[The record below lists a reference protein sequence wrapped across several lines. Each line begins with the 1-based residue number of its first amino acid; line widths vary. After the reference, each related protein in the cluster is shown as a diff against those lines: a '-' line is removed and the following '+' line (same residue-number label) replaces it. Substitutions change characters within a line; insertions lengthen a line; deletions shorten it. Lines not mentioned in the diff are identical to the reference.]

1 MSTVAAAQ
9 GPVEAHIF
17 LSPLKPPTKASV
29 SAEAI
34 NASLFYLHVATP
46 EDEALME
53 EVKHEREA
61 QAQRRREALEA
72 AGEEDPAQR
81 EFARMN
87 NVRRKPVGAAE
98 SVDDNAAEPAQE
110 SAAQAPL
117 PRRPVPMP
125 HVSAENMSFEG
136 TPAANLQ
143 PGMVQ
148 DTANTPVEPVIKSAI
163 PRRPL
168 PPLPPSEEPWDAST
182 AAEGQPRPTTRS
194 STCFET
200 EMVQKPDSWK
210 ENHDAVAS
218 GRFSLDSNRPHLPP
232 RPSQDRRTSPTRS
245 PGQSPTRQRRS
256 RNAPRSSD
264 TGFHI
269 TLIRRDPA
277 SGTQWNVA
285 TISTPS
291 MEHNAT
297 DIEISTPGYNRFTG
311 SNEAISLADL
321 AANLPAGMI
330 RTAAPSI
337 PPSVAPEPPSEQPS
351 GPRKFRRQVCVSKPY
366 DDSVSDI
373 GNGNSDNSK
382 LKSGYYS
389 FNSPWNGT
397 CTFASSVNGRSL
409 KCKHM
414 IPGPGGQMPVQGE
427 EDPNPAVT
435 VAEIRFNTPFQ
446 AANLHFHAA
455 HRSHL
460 QQGPSSLTYDPTNP
474 DAMANSKRNSL
485 AQFLNPNTY
494 SRPRAHTGP
503 NAPSQ
508 PENARNFHPGE
519 VLRRTSLRA
528 SRFARQNHFHS
539 HPHASHPRR
548 STSTSSGGPD
558 SDEDRLDLSLAR
570 EKAGGGIRGK
580 SAKLGKLIIEDEGF
594 KMLDLVVSA
603 CMAVWWRGYY
613 C

>member
-1 MSTVAAAQ
+1 
-9 GPVEAHIF
+9 
-17 LSPLKPPTKASV
+17 
-29 SAEAI
+29 
-34 NASLFYLHVATP
+34 
-46 EDEALME
+46 ME
-53 EVKHEREA
+53 IEREE
-61 QAQRRREALEA
+61 QARRRREALEA
-72 AGEEDPAQR
+72 AGEEDPAQGD
-81 EFARMN
+81 FARLN
-87 NVRRKPVGAAE
+87 NVRRKPVGGAE
-98 SVDDNAAEPAQE
+98 PVQDNAAGSAQE
-110 SAAQAPL
+110 SAGPTPL

-125 HVSAENMSFEG
+125 RVSAENMSFAG
-136 TPAANLQ
+136 TPVANVQQGLA
-143 PGMVQ
+143 PGSE
-148 DTANTPVEPVIKSAI
+148 NIPVGAVTKSAV

-168 PPLPPSEEPWDAST
+168 PPLPPSEEPWGARAAANDQPIPST
-182 AAEGQPRPTTRS
+182 RRS
-194 STCFET
+194 TFSDNEPAPNLD
-200 EMVQKPDSWK
+200 VWK
-210 ENHDAVAS
+210 EHHEGVAAS
-218 GRFSLDSNRPHLPP
+218 GRYSLDSNRPHLPP
-232 RPSQDRRTSPTRS
+232 RQKQDRAASPTRS
-245 PGQSPTRQRRS
+245 PGQSSTRQRRAQNAT
-256 RNAPRSSD
+256 RNPN

-269 TLIRRDPA
+269 TLIRRDPS

-291 MEHNAT
+291 MDGNAT

-311 SNEAISLADL
+311 SDETISLADI

-330 RTAAPSI
+330 RAAVPSVPPSI
-337 PPSVAPEPPSEQPS
+337 SSEPTSEQPS
-351 GPRKFRRQVCVSKPY
+351 GPRKFRRQVCVSKPF
-366 DDSVSDI
+366 DDSMSDH
-373 GNGNSDNSK
+373 GNGNPENAK

-427 EDPNPAVT
+427 QDPNPAVT

-460 QQGPSSLTYDPTNP
+460 QQQTPSPTYDPTNP
-474 DAMANSKRNSL
+474 DSAAAFKRNSL
-485 AQFLNPNTY
+485 SQFLNPNTY
-494 SRPRAHTGP
+494 SRPRAHSGSNTP
-503 NAPSQ
+503 FP
-508 PENARNFHPGE
+508 PENPRNFHPGE
-519 VLRRTSLRA
+519 LLRRTSLRA
-528 SRFARQNHFHS
+528 SRFARQNHFHPHQNAQ
-539 HPHASHPRR
+539 HPPR

-613 C
+613 H